1 MKRILL
7 FALAA
12 SLMLAGCSGG
22 GNESAS
28 STNGVDAITNIM
40 NRKSVRSFT
49 GEKLSQEQIETLL
62 KAGMAAPTGMN
73 AQPWRFVVLNDPAVI
88 ADVFANER
96 GEMYKQAGAV
106 IIVCGQTTVM
116 QRPRGQENA
125 EPQEVPNQ
133 FWFEDCGACTENI
146 LLAAEAMGLGGVWI
160 GCYPIQA
167 RMENLIAKL
176 GIPEN
181 VTPFAILPIGYP
193 AGNDQPKDK
202 WKPEN
207 VHYNKW

>member
-1 MKRILL
+1 MLL
-7 FALAA
+7 A
-12 SLMLAGCSGG
+12 SAMIMLTGCGG
-22 GNESAS
+22 GQKADAQ
-28 STNGVDAITNIM
+28 TKDDAITTIM
-40 NRKSVRSFT
+40 KRKSVRSYT

-62 KAGMAAPTGMN
+62 KAAMAAPTGMN
-73 AQPWRFVVLNDPAVI
+73 AQPWRFVVLTDPAVI

-96 GEMYKQAGAV
+96 GDMYKQAGAV
-106 IIVCGQTTVM
+106 FIVCGQTTVS

-133 FWFEDCGACTENI
+133 FWYEDCGASTENL
-146 LLAAEAMGLGGVWI
+146 LLAAEAMGLGAVWI

-167 RMENLIAKL
+167 KIDNLVSKL

-181 VTPFAILPIGYP
+181 VMPYAIVPVGYP
-193 AGNDQPKDK
+193 AGNDQPQDK

>member
-1 MKRILL
+1 MKKILL
-7 FALAA
+7 IVLAA
-12 SLMLAGCSGG
+12 SLMLAGCAGSGE
-22 GNESAS
+22 NSAS
-28 STNGVDAITNIM
+28 VGGTDAITNIM

-49 GEKLSQEQIETLL
+49 GEKLSQEQTETLL
-62 KAGMAAPTGMN
+62 KAAMAAPTGMN

-106 IIVCGQTTVM
+106 FIVCGQTTVM
-116 QRPRGQENA
+116 QRPWGQENA

-133 FWFEDCGACTENI
+133 FWYEDCGASTENL
-146 LLAAEAMGLGGVWI
+146 LLAAEALGLGAVWI

-167 RMENLIAKL
+167 KIDNLRAKL

-181 VTPFAILPIGYP
+181 VMPYAIVPVGYP